1 MTYSLPPP
9 PSLLALVE
17 TTSVS
22 LVVDTRV
29 ASHPAI
35 HQYATL
41 MSPNQGETAVCGSS
55 IFVG

>member
-1 MTYSLPPP
+1 MATSDPP
-9 PSLLALVE
+9 LIFTLVE

-22 LVVDTRV
+22 LVADTRV
-29 ASHPAI
+29 TSHPAF

-41 MSPNQGETAVCGSS
+41 MSPNQGETAVCGSF